1 MILMLNCSYKGK
13 SGNTQYYLELLK
25 AELGD
30 VPVELW
36 NIHQVMNGGLEAL
49 KAKLDE
55 AEAFVIGAPLYVD
68 GLPAQMVKILE
79 ELLEKDQDRYCGKL
93 VYVISNLGFY
103 EGTQICHLMDIVRN
117 WCIRMG
123 MVYGGGIAVGA
134 GPMVHA
140 LKAMPLKKGFNK
152 EVGLALERLAKA
164 VKEGGCVEN
173 MFAQT
178 KIPRFIYLQAAHSLF
193 RKTMKENGCK

>member
-13 SGNTQYYLELLK
+13 RGNTQYYLELLK

-36 NIHQVMNGGLEAL
+36 NIHQVMTGGLEAL

-79 ELLEKDQDRYCGKL
+79 ELLEKDQDRYLGKP

-117 WCIRMG
+117 WCGRMG
-123 MVYGGGIAVGA
+123 MVYGGGVAVGA
-134 GPMVHA
+134 GPLVHA
-140 LKAMPLKKGFNK
+140 LKNMPLKKGPNR
-152 EVGLALERLAKA
+152 EIGLGLERLAKA
-164 VKEGGCVEN
+164 MKEGGSVEN

-178 KIPRFIYLQAAHSLF
+178 KIPRFI
-193 RKTMKENGCK
+193 